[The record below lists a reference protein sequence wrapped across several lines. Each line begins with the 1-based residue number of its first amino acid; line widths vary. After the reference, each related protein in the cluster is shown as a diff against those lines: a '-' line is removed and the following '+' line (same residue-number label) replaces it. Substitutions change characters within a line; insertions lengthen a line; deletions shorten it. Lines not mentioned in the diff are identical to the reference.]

1 VGGVTLLQK
10 GKQSQTASPFYLISC
25 MLTIVFSDGK
35 LQTEVSEVFV
45 EGQTSKTYAL
55 WSFFYPNL
63 GRSDSLVLYVRRK
76 KQ

>member
-1 VGGVTLLQK
+1 
-10 GKQSQTASPFYLISC
+10 
-25 MLTIVFSDGK
+25 MLTIIFSDGK
-35 LQTEVSEVFV
+35 LQKEVSEVFV

>member
-1 VGGVTLLQK
+1 MHSSTCIFIYFPNSV
-10 GKQSQTASPFYLISC
+10 A
-25 MLTIVFSDGK
+25 MLTIYFSDGK
-35 LQTEVSEVFV
+35 LQKEVSEVFV